1 MAKNRNIDLSALA
14 YHTMLEVGFQPD
26 FSNEAHRQVAAAEK
40 SRSVL
45 APSPEIRDLR
55 SLLWS
60 SIDNDDS
67 RDLDQLE
74 YAREGP
80 DGVERVLV
88 AIADVDEYVPKGSPI
103 DLRAERN
110 TTSVYTGV
118 RTFPM
123 LPEEF
128 STDITSLNPDQDR
141 LAVVVE
147 VRVDGDGVVSR
158 GDVYRALVRNHAQL
172 AYEEVGAWIEGSGA
186 APEAFAQVEG
196 LAEQIRLQD
205 SIAERLRGE
214 RGRRGALEF
223 ETIEARPV
231 MKDGQVVDI
240 DVPHKTRARWII
252 ENFMIAANS
261 AMAIYLEAKGQ
272 SIIQRVVRTPARWP
286 RIVQLA
292 AQLDERLPM
301 DPDPRALSAF
311 LERRK
316 AADPDHFPDLSLAVV
331 KLLGRGEYV
340 MVRSVDE
347 ALGHFGLAE
356 KYYTHS
362 TAPNRRFTDLV
373 TQRILKS
380 VAAGTPPPYTDAELV
395 SIASRCTERENA
407 ANKVERHMRKSAA
420 AMLLGNR
427 IGDILTAIV
436 TGASP
441 KGTYVRTLSPP
452 AEGRLMQGE
461 RGADVGDTIHVRLL
475 HTDVERGFID
485 FARVQ

>member
-1 MAKNRNIDLSALA
+1 MGKNRNVDLSALA
-14 YHTMLEVGFQPD
+14 YHAMLEVGFQPD
-26 FSNEAHRQVAAAEK
+26 FSNEAHRQVSAAQRDRQAP
-40 SRSVL
+40 
-45 APSPEIRDLR
+45 APSAEVRDLR

-74 YAREGP
+74 YASEGA
-80 DGVERVLV
+80 DGVARVLV
-88 AIADVDEYVPKGSPI
+88 AIADVDELVPKGSPI

-128 STDITSLNPDQDR
+128 STDLTSLNPDQDR

-147 VRVDGDGVVSR
+147 VQVDDKGVVCC
-158 GDVYRALVRNHAQL
+158 GEVYRALVRNHAQL
-172 AYEEVGAWIEGSGA
+172 AYEELGAWIDGSGP
-186 APEAFAQVEG
+186 APTAFARVAG

-205 SIAERLRGE
+205 AIAERLRGE
-214 RGRRGALEF
+214 RERRGALEF

-231 MKDGQVVDI
+231 MKDGQVVSL

-261 AMAIYLEAKGQ
+261 AMAIFLETKGLA
-272 SIIQRVVRTPARWP
+272 IIQRVVRTPARWP

-292 AQLDERLPM
+292 AQYGDKLPM
-301 DPDPRALSAF
+301 DPDPHALSAF
-311 LERRK
+311 LDK
-316 AADPDHFPDLSLAVV
+316 HKKSDPDHFPDLSLSVV

-340 MVRSVDE
+340 MVRSMDE

-362 TAPNRRFTDLV
+362 TAPNRRFIDLV
-373 TQRILKS
+373 TQRILKA
-380 VAAGTPPPYTDAELV
+380 VAAGRPTPYTDAELV
-395 SIASRCTERENA
+395 SIAARCTERENA

-420 AMLLGNR
+420 AVLLGNR
-427 IGDILTAIV
+427 IGDIMDAIV

-441 KGTYVRTLSPP
+441 KGTYVRTLAPH

-461 RGADVGDTIHVRLL
+461 RGADVGDKIHVRLL
-475 HTDVERGFID
+475 HTNVERGFID